1 METTLEEATG
11 AKVALRSQLG
21 RPEWLRGIGV
31 GVDPDGYFVK
41 VNVAAISADVKKQV
55 PPQIG
60 AVRVRVEAVGEI
72 TALAGTTG
80 YPRR

>member
-1 METTLEEATG
+1 M
-11 AKVALRSQLG
+11 
-21 RPEWLRGIGV
+21 

-55 PPQIG
+55 PQIG